1 MSSRCSC
8 MPLACAARR
17 PKASACFAAA
27 GAVAGGHVG
36 GGPPTAGRVGASA
49 AGGRRRR
56 APQASQRELAAHR
69 PGDARRAPAP
79 GKRGREAKLHL
90 CRNISAT
97 SEARGGPPAW
107 FLRLPPLPSLQQPIH
122 SRTAFLPGGA
132 VHKQLTW
139 SSTCKAPNAQVAGP
153 AKSPTLQPRCPEPP
167 APAPPLPASHINPA
181 TRNRRRSLAPRPAAP
196 RRQHATRR
204 SARQQEQQQRLQ
216 LAAATTAAGV
226 MAAKK
231 PDVLAVISTSSMST
245 WKTATGRCEPTP
257 GQAPDHQVLG
267 EGVGL
272 SHTTF

>member
-49 AGGRRRR
+49 AGGRRRPR
-56 APQASQRELAAHR
+56 NASSPRTGPATPGALPRRVSAAGKRSCTSAATSVQLAR
-69 PGDARRAPAP
+69 PG
-79 GKRGREAKLHL
+79 
-90 CRNISAT
+90 
-97 SEARGGPPAW
+97 EARQPW